1 MYFYKFF
8 LRLVFFSTLFS
19 SNAHAY
25 VDGGTALLLLQG
37 GFAAIGAALV
47 FLRKPGQLIAKI
59 FSRKKTT
66 EKNDA

>member
-1 MYFYKFF
+1 MNKINF
-8 LRLVFFSTLFS
+8 LVKIVILTALFSTT
-19 SNAHAY
+19 AHAY

-37 GFAAIGAALV
+37 AFAAIGAALV
-47 FLRKPGQLIAKI
+47 FLKKPWQLIAKI